1 MIEATTPSPA
11 TLALFA
17 ARTGAGT
24 PDPAPVPQGATAPQ
38 FGVTPSGNPA
48 SGVPVFGAPTSVP
61 APMPAADGVPDI
73 AAMGVYANPA
83 LATGTPGRG
92 AATRIDGQLS
102 FGGGAMH
109 AQSAATAQGA
119 ASYPQVTAG
128 YEQAAAGYAQAG
140 AAAVPQAMP
149 FVDASA

>member
-24 PDPAPVPQGATAPQ
+24 PDPAPVSQGATAPK
-38 FGVTPSGNPA
+38 FGVTPAGNPA
-48 SGVPVFGAPTSVP
+48 SGVSAFGVSTSVT
-61 APMPAADGVPDI
+61 APMPAASGVPDR

-83 LATGTPGRG
+83 LTTGTPGRG

-102 FGGGAMH
+102 FGRGVTEARG
-109 AQSAATAQGA
+109 AATAQAVAGHSQAA
-119 ASYPQVTAG
+119 ASPV
-128 YEQAAAGYAQAG
+128 QAAAGYARAG
-140 AAAVPQAMP
+140 AAAVPRATP
-149 FVDASA
+149 FLDASA